1 MAGNK
6 TKQDMAKH
14 EAILYDKNT
23 YMNLYKTEDE
33 VKKETMRE
41 QKGGEY
47 VYDQV
52 RHDYDETNKGYNQK
66 DKRES
71 LWSNQVKPRA
81 EPKQVQGMPLTTT
94 QVYGWRAP
102 IDDMSL
108 GFNRS
113 GICKRTF
120 HDNGHLS

>member
-1 MAGNK
+1 
-6 TKQDMAKH
+6 MAKH

-23 YMNLYKTEDE
+23 YMNLYKAEDE
-33 VKKETMRE
+33 IKKETLKE
-41 QKGGEY
+41 KTETQY
-47 VYDQV
+47 IYDQV
-52 RHDYDETNKGYNQK
+52 KHDYDETNKGYNQK
-66 DKRES
+66 DKHES
-71 LWSNQVKPRA
+71 LWSNNVKPRA
-81 EPKQVQGMPLTTT
+81 DAKQVLAAPLTTT

-102 IDDMSL
+102 IDDMQL